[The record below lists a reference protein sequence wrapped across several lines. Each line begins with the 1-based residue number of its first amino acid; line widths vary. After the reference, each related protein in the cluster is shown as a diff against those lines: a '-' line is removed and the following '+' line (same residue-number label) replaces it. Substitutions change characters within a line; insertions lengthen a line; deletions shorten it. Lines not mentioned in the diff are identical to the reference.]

1 MKALFFV
8 LGIISSQAAMADIC
22 GKVDD
27 RVPSSDSRVARL
39 VQSGQTKGCTATL
52 VSNNCV
58 ITMGACAESK
68 DFAEFN
74 VPASIVGIPQSSK
87 AEDTYRLDTSS
98 LKFESD
104 GIGSQWAVIK
114 LSPNAI
120 TGKSAGEVQGF
131 FKIAKKSR
139 NNDSIKVIQYSYA
152 LPDAPY
158 VKYDGVSVN
167 LHADSIHFA
176 QQVSFGKLV
185 KAGIFLLPQII
196 EHNADTSYGSGAAP
210 VIDVRTDELI
220 GITTHGG
227 CGAKYTN
234 PIGARFTNSGTSIW
248 GSRKFRKAILSCIQ
262 SDR

>member
-1 MKALFFV
+1 MKALFLV

-74 VPASIVGIPQSSK
+74 VPASIAGIPQSSK
-87 AEDTYRLDTSS
+87 AEDTYRLDTSF
-98 LKFESD
+98 LKFEND

-167 LHADSIHFA
+167 PHADSIHFA

-185 KAGIFLLPQII
+185 KAGIFLIPQII
-196 EHNADTSYGSGAAP
+196 EHNADTSYGAGAAP
-210 VIDVRTDELI
+210 VIDVNTDELI

-227 CGAKYTN
+227 CGARYMN
-234 PIGARFTNSGTSIW
+234 PIGARFTNSGTSAW